1 MKKAFW
7 CILLL
12 VLWELGVRV
21 SHVSPLLVPG
31 PGNVLRALVRDLTQ
45 GHLLRQTADSVL
57 LIVTG
62 LLVSLILAICF
73 SLLAKLHPVFAGFME
88 TLTTI
93 AHPLPGLALM
103 PLIILWF
110 GTGTGAVFAIIIHS
124 ALWPLLLNLMTG
136 LDRTPVIYTDV
147 GKNLSMSET
156 RILLEIRLR
165 YAMPDLI
172 TGCKTGWS
180 RAWRAFISAEMVFG
194 AVGAYGG
201 LGSYLLGRRTFMDT
215 AGLFA
220 GIVVVII
227 IGILV
232 EEAGFR
238 LVEKHTV
245 ERWGME
251 R

>member
-12 VLWELGVRV
+12 VLWELGVRL
-21 SHVSPLLVPG
+21 SRVSPLLVPG
-31 PGNVLRALVRDLTQ
+31 LRDVLKALVRDFTQ
-45 GHLLRQTADSVL
+45 GHLLRQTADSLL
-57 LIVTG
+57 LIVLG
-62 LLVSLILAICF
+62 LLVSLVLAVSF
-73 SLLAKLHPVFAGFME
+73 SLRAKLYPVFAGFME

-136 LDRTPVIYTDV
+136 LNRTPVIYTDV
-147 GKNLSMSET
+147 GKNLSLSET
-156 RILLEIRLR
+156 RILLEIGLR

-172 TGCKTGWS
+172 AGCKTGWS

-194 AVGAYGG
+194 AVGTYGG

-220 GIVVVII
+220 GILVIVI

-232 EEAGFR
+232 EEALF
-238 LVEKHTV
+238 
-245 ERWGME
+245 
-251 R
+251 